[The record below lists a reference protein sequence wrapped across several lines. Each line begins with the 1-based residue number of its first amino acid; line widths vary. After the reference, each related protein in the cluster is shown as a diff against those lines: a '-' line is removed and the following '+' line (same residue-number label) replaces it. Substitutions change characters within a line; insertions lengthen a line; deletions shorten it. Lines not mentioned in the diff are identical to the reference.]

1 MFPVVR
7 VDSRSAV
14 ALEPLGTKG
23 KFWFTGAGGER
34 MLFKAEERG
43 TGEDWAEKVACKLAG
58 LLGLPRVRYELAYD
72 EHAAK
77 PGVVCASLIAEGEAL
92 AHGNSLL
99 LALDPNY
106 PAGEQRRYRVSAHTV
121 DAIARA
127 LGLLGPPQARWMAD
141 APAEAGTALGVF
153 TGYLMLDAWT
163 ANQDR
168 HHENWGA
175 VWKPP
180 DSLSLAPTFDHGAA
194 LARQL
199 TDEERAERLTTRDRG
214 RSIAHFATRARSA
227 IYENAESP
235 RPLGTLEAFR
245 AFAERAR
252 SAAGAWRDRLRSV
265 DEGAVA
271 RVLEQVPPD
280 RLSRVS
286 RDFTLQLLAEN
297 RRRVLAL

>member
-23 KFWFTGAGGER
+23 KFWFTGPGGER

-43 TGEDWAEKVACKLAG
+43 TGEDWAEKVACELAG
-58 LLGLPRVRYELAYD
+58 LLGLAHVHYELAYD

-77 PGVVCASLIAEGEAL
+77 PGVVCASFIAEGEAL
-92 AHGNSLL
+92 GHGNSLL
-99 LALDPNY
+99 FALDSRY
-106 PAGEQRRYRVSAHTV
+106 PVDQRRYRVAAHTV
-121 DAIARA
+121 EAIARV
-127 LGLLGPPQARWMAD
+127 LDLLRPPQDRWMAG
-141 APAEAGTALGVF
+141 APAEARTALDVF

-214 RSIAHFATRARSA
+214 RSIAHFAIRARSA
-227 IYENAESP
+227 IYADAESA

-245 AFAERAR
+245 AFESLAAP
-252 SAAGAWRDRLRSV
+252 AAGAWRDRLRRV
-265 DEGAVA
+265 DEDAVA

-297 RRRVLAL
+297 RDRILTQ

>member
-7 VDSRSAV
+7 VDSRAAV

-23 KFWFTGAGGER
+23 KFWFAGAGGER

-43 TGEDWAEKVACKLAG
+43 TGEDWAEKVACELAG
-58 LLGLPRVRYELAYD
+58 LLGLPHVHYELAYD
-72 EHAAK
+72 ETAAK
-77 PGVVCASLIAEGEAL
+77 PGVVCASLIAECEAL
-92 AHGNSLL
+92 GHGNSLL
-99 LALDPNY
+99 FALDNRY
-106 PAGEQRRYRVSAHTV
+106 PRDQRRYSVAAHTV
-121 DAIARA
+121 DAIAQV
-127 LGLLGPPQARWMAD
+127 LGLLQPPRARWMAD
-141 APAEAGTALGVF
+141 APAEARTAVDVF

-199 TDEERAERLTTRDRG
+199 SDEERAERLTTRDRG
-214 RSIAHFATRARSA
+214 RSIAHFVTRARSA
-227 IYENAESP
+227 IYAKAEDTH
-235 RPLGTLEAFR
+235 PLGTLEAFG
-245 AFAERAR
+245 AFAGRAAP
-252 SAAGAWRDRLRSV
+252 AAGAWRDRLRNV
-265 DEGAVA
+265 DEEAVA

-297 RRRVLAL
+297 RRRILAL

>member
-1 MFPVVR
+1 MFRVVS

-23 KFWFTGAGGER
+23 KFWYTGPDGER

-43 TGEDWAEKVACKLAG
+43 TGEDWAEKVACELTG
-58 LLGLPRVRYELAYD
+58 LLGLPHVHYELAYD
-72 EHAAK
+72 KHAGT
-77 PGVVCASLIAEGEAL
+77 PGVVSASFIADGEGL
-92 AHGNSLL
+92 AHGNSVLF
-99 LALDPNY
+99 ALDNRY
-106 PAGEQRRYRVSAHTV
+106 PKDQRRYRVAAHTV
-121 DAIARA
+121 DAIARV
-127 LGLLGPPQARWMAD
+127 LGLLQPPQERWMAG
-141 APAEAGTALGVF
+141 APAEARTALDVF

-199 TDEERAERLTTRDRG
+199 SDEERAERLTTRDRG

-227 IYENAESP
+227 IHENAESP

-245 AFAERAR
+245 AFAERAAP
-252 SAAGAWRDRLRSV
+252 AADAWRDRLRRV
-265 DEGAVA
+265 EEGAVA

-297 RRRVLAL
+297 RKRILAL